1 MMKRL
6 FVAGLVGLAMG
17 ACQEPFYTIK
27 GTVDVPSLEGAKVYL
42 ATGGWAAEH
51 PRMDSTVVADGKYVF
66 KGKVAEPECAW
77 VKLVDGRN
85 PQNPVYANLALENAE
100 IRIHTDA
107 EGWSEISGTAAND
120 AYQRF
125 SSAKRVPRRAMDTL
139 RKRIQEESAARTL
152 DPEREKA
159 MKATWAKHSQELRA
173 ITFDSIKCHINNP
186 AFWNDLYVCAAS
198 HPLAEQKELL
208 AGANA
213 RTLEVPAVKKVQELI
228 ATLERT
234 DVGKPF
240 IDIRMSDPEGKEV
253 ALSDYAGKGK
263 YVLVDFW
270 ASWCVPCV
278 EELPNLKAAYA
289 AYKDKGLD
297 IVGVSMDTKKKAW
310 LDAIDKYDL
319 PWHHMSSL
327 DIRGREVRAQYGIN
341 GIPYLILLDPDGI
354 IVARG
359 LRGAGLQEKLAELIG
374 K

>member
-1 MMKRL
+1 
-6 FVAGLVGLAMG
+6 MG
-17 ACQEPFYTIK
+17 ACQEPSYTIK

-139 RKRIQEESAARTL
+139 RKRILEESAARTL

-213 RTLEVPAVKKVQELI
+213 RTLEVPAVKKVQERLWK
-228 ATLERT
+228 E
-234 DVGKPF
+234 
-240 IDIRMSDPEGKEV
+240 RMS
-253 ALSDYAGKGK
+253 ASLSLISGWQPRTGRKLPFPIMRGKGHTC
-263 YVLVDFW
+263 W
-270 ASWCVPCV
+270 WIS
-278 EELPNLKAAYA
+278 
-289 AYKDKGLD
+289 G
-297 IVGVSMDTKKKAW
+297 
-310 LDAIDKYDL
+310 
-319 PWHHMSSL
+319 H
-327 DIRGREVRAQYGIN
+327 
-341 GIPYLILLDPDGI
+341 
-354 IVARG
+354 
-359 LRGAGLQEKLAELIG
+359 RGACHAFALAPHVVFRHPGQGSACPIRY
-374 K
+374 